1 MQQFFEYVPVLGFL
15 AAYLLLKDIFLA
27 TAILLGFYVVVF
39 VALMITNKEITKSFK
54 LTFWLVMIFG
64 GMTLLF
70 QNQQFIQWKPTIF
83 CWACASFLIL
93 YRIKNKNIHALESL
107 FEGKVNLS
115 SSAWGFLTYYSSFFL
130 LIEGSLNLWVA
141 YQFSLDEWVTFKV
154 IGLPTLSFLM
164 IFSAFGYLIYTKQ
177 IGEQDFQDSSQND
190 NPKAPKENIN
200 A

>member
-154 IGLPTLSFLM
+154 IGLPILSFLM

-177 IGEQDFQDSSQND
+177 IGEQDFKDSSKNN
-190 NPKAPKENIN
+190 NPKVPKKI
-200 A
+200 

>member
-1 MQQFFEYVPVLGFL
+1 MQQFIEYVPVLGFL

-39 VALMITNKEITKSFK
+39 VALIITNKEITKSFK

-70 QNQQFIQWKPTIF
+70 QNEQFTQWKPTIF

-130 LIEGSLNLWVA
+130 LIEGSVNLWVA

-154 IGLPTLSFLM
+154 IGLPILSFLM

-177 IGEQDFQDSSQND
+177 IGEQDFKDSSKNN
-190 NPKAPKENIN
+190 NPKVPKENTN

>member
-27 TAILLGFYVVVF
+27 TAILLGIYLVVF
-39 VALMITNKEITKSFK
+39 LALKITNKEITKSFQ

-107 FEGKVNLS
+107 FEDKVNLS
-115 SSAWGFLTYYSSFFL
+115 GSAWGFLTYYSSFFL
-130 LIEGSLNLWVA
+130 LLEGSLNLWVA
-141 YQFSLDEWVTFKV
+141 YWFTLDEWVTFKV
-154 IGLPTLSFLM
+154 IGLPLLSFFM
-164 IFSAFGYLIYTKQ
+164 IFSAFGYLLYTKQ
-177 IGEQDFQDSSQND
+177 IGEQDFKDSSQND

>member
-1 MQQFFEYVPVLGFL
+1 MQQFLEYVPVLGFL

-27 TAILLGFYVVVF
+27 TAILLGFYLVVF
-39 VALMITNKEITKSFK
+39 LALKITKKEITKSFK
-54 LTFWLVMIFG
+54 LTFWLVLIFG

-130 LIEGSLNLWVA
+130 IIEGSLNLWVA

-177 IGEQDFQDSSQND
+177 IGEQAFKDSSQNE